1 MARTLWLYNFYR
13 ALCTAHLHRPFYVFV
28 FLERGLTMSQIV
40 LLHMIFSAAVI
51 TLEVPTG
58 AWADRL
64 GRRPSMGLG
73 ALLMALASVGYFFA
87 PGFAAIAACE
97 FAFAAGLTLTSGADS
112 AYLYDQLR
120 AAGREGEYL
129 RREAN
134 ASAAKYIGLGAA
146 AAAGGLLVHLVSMEA
161 TFLVTAGVSLGA
173 FCLTLFFP
181 GAHEPS
187 LRSGEAGSATVG
199 LRIAEAVR
207 TVHRNR
213 AIWYV
218 ILYSS
223 LLFVLIRV
231 SDTLFQPVLKN
242 QGFNEVGVGF
252 AFAGLSFVA
261 AAAALRVGRL
271 SWARWEAPLLW
282 SLPLLLATTY
292 LFVSLLGPFMAVA
305 LMVPHFMVTGVYSP
319 VMKTLINQQV
329 TDSGVRA
336 TVLSVESALR
346 RLVVLAVTP
355 VLGLIFRL
363 TEGGEG
369 AGGPSAGSL
378 RPALLLCGGIALLA
392 LLMHYLYLRRQK
404 VGAPT
409 RASEGGLGAR
419 PRPEGARATVRVL

>member
-51 TLEVPTG
+51 ALEVPTG

-112 AYLYDQLR
+112 AYLYDQLK
-120 AAGREGEYL
+120 AAGRADEYL
-129 RREAN
+129 QREAN
-134 ASAAKYIGLGAA
+134 ASAAKYVGLGLA
-146 AAAGGLLVHLVSMEA
+146 AAAGGILVHFVNMQA
-161 TFLVTAGVSLGA
+161 TFLVTATASLGA
-173 FCLTLFFP
+173 FGLTLLFP
-181 GAHEPS
+181 GAHEPG
-187 LRSGEAGSATVG
+187 LRGGEGASVG

-207 TVHRNR
+207 TMRGNR
-213 AIWYV
+213 AVWYV

-271 SWARWEAPLLW
+271 QWARWEAPLLW

-292 LFVSLLGPFMAVA
+292 LFVSLFGPFMAVA

-319 VMKTLINQQV
+319 VVKTLINQAI

-336 TVLSVESALR
+336 TVLSAESALK
-346 RLVVLAVTP
+346 RLAVLAVTP

-363 TEGGEG
+363 TEGGNR
-369 AGGPSAGSL
+369 AGGPSEGSM
-378 RPALLLCGGIALLA
+378 RPALLLCGAIALFA
-392 LLMHYLYLRRQK
+392 LLTHYLYLRRRRAGSATRLRDQRIG
-404 VGAPT
+404 VGP
-409 RASEGGLGAR
+409 G
-419 PRPEGARATVRVL
+419 PEGARATARLG